1 MKTSVKSDRARA
13 PQPSVVYHMTNRK
26 NVENILKSGKILADW
41 AGDCFFFKDLKDIS
55 TYIVLTG
62 ALKGRQYYDK
72 VDGVLKI
79 CTAPPLVIEDTVVF
93 ALKPRYNTKN
103 WYKEITLKDRY
114 NESDSIVNDRV
125 KAFDDCRIMHHG
137 DMKFK
142 SNPEIIELS
151 SILTAEELQATQEKW
166 KVDVK
171 ED

>member
-1 MKTSVKSDRARA
+1 MSKYKVGAYVRLS
-13 PQPSVVYHMTNRK
+13 
-26 NVENILKSGKILADW
+26 
-41 AGDCFFFKDLKDIS
+41 KDDS
-55 TYIVLTG
+55 
-62 ALKGRQYYDK
+62 
-72 VDGVLKI
+72 
-79 CTAPPLVIEDTVVF
+79 
-93 ALKPRYNTKN
+93 
-103 WYKEITLKDRY
+103 Y